1 MNEDPTIAALRE
13 ALRVSPENVP
23 LRRHLAD
30 ALLRLGRDQDAESEY
45 RDCLRRDA
53 GDAASS
59 LGLARVFYRRGRFD
73 EALVLIESSLASS
86 DAPAAAHLLHARV
99 LQRRGDVA
107 GAVQA
112 YRAAVRRDP
121 TSKDADLAAELG
133 IAAGAG
139 TGDDAVV
146 DGRVRA
152 ADGAGEVDAGAA
164 ASIERPKIDF
174 ASVGGMDRLK
184 EQIRLKIIHPIQR
197 PDLYK
202 AYGKKI
208 GGGILLYGPPGCGK
222 THLARAVAG
231 EMKAGFI
238 AIGINDV
245 LEMWIGSSERNLHA
259 IFDNARANKPCVLF
273 IDEVDALAAS
283 RSDMRQSA
291 GRQAINQFLAELDGI
306 GADNDGVLVLAATN
320 APWHID
326 SAFRR
331 PGRFDRIV
339 FVPPPDQVARV
350 AILRVH
356 LAGKPSTDLDLDA
369 VAKKCDGFS
378 GADLT
383 AVVDRAIEGKLELAL
398 KTNQIAPIT
407 TKDLLTAAKELK
419 PTCKEWFASARNH
432 ALYANQG
439 GLYDEV
445 LAYLGIAR

>member
-1 MNEDPTIAALRE
+1 MNDDADIIPLRE
-13 ALRVSPENVP
+13 ALKVSPDNVP

-30 ALLRLGRDQDAESEY
+30 ALLRLGRDADAEAEY

-53 GDAASS
+53 RDAAAS

-73 EALVLIESSLASS
+73 EALVLIEGAVASP
-86 DAPAAAHLLHARV
+86 DAPGAAHLMHARI
-99 LQRRGDVA
+99 LHRRGDPA

-112 YRAAVRRDP
+112 YRAAIRREPDC
-121 TSKDADLAAELG
+121 ADRELAAELG
-133 IAAGAG
+133 V
-139 TGDDAVV
+139 DANEREPVA
-146 DGRVRA
+146 DGRIRA
-152 ADGAGEVDAGAA
+152 GGDAGEVDAGVLAP
-164 ASIERPKIDF
+164 IERPKIDF
-174 ASVGGMDRLK
+174 ASVGGMDELK

-231 EMKAGFI
+231 EIKAGFI
-238 AIGINDV
+238 SIGINDV

-259 IFDNARANKPCVLF
+259 IFASARANKPCVLF

-291 GRQAINQFLAELDGI
+291 GRQAINQFLAELDGV

-339 FVPPPDQVARV
+339 FVPPPDQSARV

-383 AVVDRAIEGKLELAL
+383 AVVDRAVEGKLEQAL
-398 KTNQIAPIT
+398 KTNRIEAIT
-407 TKDLLTAAKELK
+407 TKDLLAAAKGLK
-419 PTCKEWFASARNH
+419 ATCKEWFASARNH